1 MSGDKFLD
9 PAAPSRW
16 ARSWGW
22 LLLLAVMFVAPPS
35 TYGGK
40 AAKPDQDEPRVPN
53 VFEVD
58 PVDTGLDG
66 KSQDSACAC
75 CPPRLW
81 FSAQNLIWWID
92 GFWVPPL
99 VTTGPA
105 NADRDTAG
113 EPGQPG
119 TEILLGDRS
128 FAGEAHYGGRFRLG
142 YWFDAEATC
151 GVEASYLGLLQ
162 TTTTFGA
169 ASPELPV
176 IAHPFYNMEPGR
188 EGPDTELVA
197 YPGLF
202 DGRIEVAG
210 ETDLQGIEVLYRHA
224 LSRACGTRIDFL
236 AGWRYA
242 RLDEQLLISD
252 FKRSVGSGSGL
263 QIGTTVEEYERFAA
277 LNQFHGGEIGL
288 LAEWRRCRWTLE
300 TVLKLALGGTR
311 SQANIQGSTTVSVP
325 DPDVAISPTG
335 LLVQETNRG
344 SYQGDSF
351 AVVPELGV
359 ALGYQLTPRLR
370 TNVGYTF
377 LYWSQV
383 ARPGDQIDLDL
394 NPTQLQPG
402 GLVGAPRPA
411 FDWKF
416 TDMWA
421 QGISLGLDYRF

>member
-1 MSGDKFLD
+1 
-9 PAAPSRW
+9 
-16 ARSWGW
+16 
-22 LLLLAVMFVAPPS
+22 
-35 TYGGK
+35 
-40 AAKPDQDEPRVPN
+40 
-53 VFEVD
+53 
-58 PVDTGLDG
+58 
-66 KSQDSACAC
+66 
-75 CPPRLW
+75 
-81 FSAQNLIWWID
+81 
-92 GFWVPPL
+92 
-99 VTTGPA
+99 
-105 NADRDTAG
+105 
-113 EPGQPG
+113 
-119 TEILLGDRS
+119 
-128 FAGEAHYGGRFRLG
+128 
-142 YWFDAEATC
+142 
-151 GVEASYLGLLQ
+151 
-162 TTTTFGA
+162 
-169 ASPELPV
+169 
-176 IAHPFYNMEPGR
+176 
-188 EGPDTELVA
+188 
-197 YPGLF
+197 
-202 DGRIEVAG
+202 
-210 ETDLQGIEVLYRHA
+210 LQGIEVLYRHA

-263 QIGTTVEEYERFAA
+263 QIGTTVEEYERFAT

-370 TNVGYTF
+370 ANAGYTF